1 MIASSG
7 RSALVHFADERT
19 KVVTVFN
26 TPEVGYELDG
36 DVPKGW
42 IVDKVEARGGEE
54 IEGQSISVE
63 AWVHRAREYAVLLV
77 HGDDKL
83 VNGMHVYRGEG
94 LPDVDQFITVETAL
108 SSTTAP
114 PMSRRARVTRVI
126 PDDAFP
132 VRAVWVGEF
141 ES

>member
-7 RSALVHFADERT
+7 WSALVHFDDERT
-19 KVVTVFN
+19 KVVTVFD
-26 TPEVGYELDG
+26 TPEVGKELDG

-63 AWVHRAREYAVLLV
+63 AWVHQAQQYSVRLL
-77 HGDDKL
+77 HGDHSL
-83 VNGMHVYRGEG
+83 VDGMHVYRGEA
-94 LPDVDQFITVETAL
+94 LPDVDQIITVESAL
-108 SSTTAP
+108 SLVPAPP

-132 VRAVWVGEF
+132 IRAVGEF

>member
-7 RSALVHFADERT
+7 WSAFVHFDDERT
-19 KVVTVFN
+19 KVVTVFS
-26 TPEVGYELDG
+26 TPEVGNELDG
-36 DVPKGW
+36 DIPKGW

-63 AWVHRAREYAVLLV
+63 AWVHRAQEYAVLLV
-77 HGDDKL
+77 HGDDSL
-83 VNGMHVYRGEG
+83 VNGTHVYRGEA
-94 LPDVDQFITVETAL
+94 LPDVDQVITVETAL
-108 SSTTAP
+108 TPASAP
-114 PMSRRARVTRVI
+114 PMSRRVRVTRVI